1 MRPIRPLAAKLLPL
15 LLTLAGSLNAE
26 VLVRPDIHQL
36 GNLASGQLILES
48 WAVNPGSSPATLRL
62 AGAVGT
68 HLSLNETD
76 FVIQPGDSVLL
87 EIQCDASTDMPL
99 EEVLLFQAQDQ
110 AGWLM
115 VEVDAAPYHEDWPG
129 ATGLSGQALVDYLN
143 DEVSGHTVYDY
154 TTARTYMYSA
164 FDNVGGQVQC
174 VYTGSWVT
182 TSGIP
187 DGSIMNC
194 EHTWPQSMGAE
205 GDARSDMHHLYPS
218 MAVANSARSNYPFG
232 NVVSQD
238 WSQGGSL
245 RGLDENGVTVF
256 EPRDEHKGDAARALF
271 YFALRYGN
279 LYSFLSYQEATMRDW
294 AFLDDVSQKELDRND
309 AIDALQHNRNPFI
322 DHNDYLL
329 RIGSLAGDPDP
340 ADSRWM
346 ELPTDTLKLGTIS
359 AGESLSLRFPLLN
372 TGTQSLLIGYIQ
384 AEDEDLQ
391 VVSRPMILQP
401 LELEWVELLWEPT
414 SEGSFAGELLVSSNA
429 MNGGLLSIP
438 YTGQVEGVND
448 LPGQTALPASFSLG
462 EAWPNPFNP
471 VTHIR
476 LVSPMAG
483 DVRLEVLDLLG
494 RRVLHETIALA
505 AGESEHTINLNG
517 EPSGLYLL
525 HASMMGQ
532 RQTRKLLLAR

>member
-1 MRPIRPLAAKLLPL
+1 MRPIRPFAAKLPLL
-15 LLTLAGSLNAE
+15 LLTLAGTLHAE
-26 VLVRPDIHQL
+26 VIVRPDNHQL
-36 GNLASGQLILES
+36 GEMASTELTLES
-48 WAVNPGSSPATLRL
+48 WAVNLGTTASTLRL
-62 AGAVGT
+62 AGTVGT
-68 HLSLNETD
+68 HLSLDESD
-76 FVIQPGDSVLL
+76 FVIQAGDSVLL
-87 EIQCDASTDMPL
+87 NILCDASVDMPM
-99 EEVLLFQAQDQ
+99 EEVLMLQAEGQ
-110 AGWLM
+110 AGWLT
-115 VEVDAAPYHEDWPG
+115 VEVGAAPYHGDWPG
-129 ATGLSGQALVDYLN
+129 AAGLSGQALVDYLN
-143 DEVSGHTVYDY
+143 AEVSGHTVYDY
-154 TTARTYMYSA
+154 TTARIYMYSA
-164 FDNVGGQVQC
+164 YDNVGGQVQC
-174 VYTGSWVT
+174 VYTGNWVT

-232 NVVSQD
+232 YVVSQD

-256 EPRDEHKGDAARALF
+256 EPRDEHKGDGARALF

-279 LYSFLSYQEATMRDW
+279 LYSFLSYQEATMREW

-322 DHNDYLL
+322 DHNDFLL

-346 ELPTDTLKLGTIS
+346 ELPTDTLQLGTIS
-359 AGESLSLRFPLLN
+359 AGESRALRFPLLN

-384 AEDEDLQ
+384 AEDEELQ

-414 SEGSFAGELLVSSNA
+414 TEGTFAGELLVSSNA

-438 YTGQVEGVND
+438 YSGQVEGLND
-448 LPGQTALPASFSLG
+448 LPAQGSLPASFSMS
-462 EAWPNPFNP
+462 APWPNPFNP
-471 VTHIR
+471 VTT
-476 LVSPMAG
+476 
-483 DVRLEVLDLLG
+483 VRLASPVAGNLTLEVMDLLG
-494 RRVLHETIALA
+494 RLVLQQAVALP
-505 AGESEHTINLNG
+505 AGEAEYTIDLSG
-517 EPSGLYLL
+517 EPSGLYMIRT
-525 HASMMGQ
+525 SMAGQ
-532 RQTRKLLLAR
+532 SRTAKLLLAR